1 MPQKS
6 KGLQIKES
14 FEIYP
19 TVVFQSVLNEFVE
32 VEFSVLFSFGIQN
45 TIRIE
50 KSNNYWSLSCC
61 KLLKTQI

>member
-6 KGLQIKES
+6 KGLQIKVS

-50 KSNNYWSLSCC
+50 KSNNCWSLSYCT
-61 KLLKTQI
+61 LLKTQI